1 MIYPKEMQSVGS
13 PTYRRGN
20 TVLPDQINYFIQ
32 YQITLWHRKSDGV
45 CLCNEAP
52 DATMNRISAP
62 RSLMPIDNLQRV
74 LWCHVASGHPK
85 DTIHYHCQIY
95 NVAHH
100 TTDILWAIRQ
110 KSRPGSWKEDH
121 KALAYLPLNVS
132 LAQSG

>member
-1 MIYPKEMQSVGS
+1 M
-13 PTYRRGN
+13 
-20 TVLPDQINYFIQ
+20 
-32 YQITLWHRKSDGV
+32 TLD
-45 CLCNEAP
+45 
-52 DATMNRISAP
+52 D
-62 RSLMPIDNLQRV
+62 LQRV